1 MPSVGICNF
10 AQKSSMQQ
18 KKVKLS
24 AALKQFQSDVET
36 EILSALKVFEQQG
49 DLSILPQVIDK
60 LRSCNLSVEKAIL
73 SFLADIQKQE
83 ASSFLVQFLSDEKDA
98 VLRQKVLTSIWNSKL
113 SYDEHL
119 PFFVMLASTGDFMQ
133 ALECLT
139 IIENM
144 QGPFE
149 EHQLLESQL
158 LLKEYVEESK
168 QEDEQ
173 KRQIMSDIAWFIK
186 EQNEGIDADLLMED

>member
-1 MPSVGICNF
+1 
-10 AQKSSMQQ
+10 MQQ

-24 AALKQFQSDVET
+24 EAMKQFQSEVET
-36 EILSALKVFEQQG
+36 DILSALKVLEQQG
-49 DLSILPQVIDK
+49 DLSILPQVIEK
-60 LRSCNLSVEKAIL
+60 LRRCDLTVEKAIL
-73 SFLADIQKQE
+73 LFLADIQKPQAAAFFIE
-83 ASSFLVQFLSDEKDA
+83 FLAEEKDA
-98 VLRQKVLTSIWNSKL
+98 QLRQKVLTSIWNSKL
-113 SYDEHL
+113 SYDDHL
-119 PFFVMLASTGDFMQ
+119 PFFVMLASTGNFMQ

-149 EHQLLESQL
+149 EHHLLESQL

-173 KRQIMSDIAWFIK
+173 KRQIMSEIAWFIK
-186 EQNEGIDADLLMED
+186 EQNEGIDADLLIED

>member
-1 MPSVGICNF
+1 
-10 AQKSSMQQ
+10 MQQ
-18 KKVKLS
+18 KKVKLLE
-24 AALKQFQSDVET
+24 AMKQFQSEVET
-36 EILSALKVFEQQG
+36 DVLSALKVFEQQG
-49 DLSILPQVIDK
+49 DLTILPQVIDK
-60 LRSCNLSVEKAIL
+60 LRRCNLTVEKAIL

-83 ASSFLVQFLSDEKDA
+83 ASSFFVQFLSDEKDA
-98 VLRQKVLTSIWNSKL
+98 VIRQKVLTSIWNSKL

-149 EHQLLESQL
+149 EHHLLESQL